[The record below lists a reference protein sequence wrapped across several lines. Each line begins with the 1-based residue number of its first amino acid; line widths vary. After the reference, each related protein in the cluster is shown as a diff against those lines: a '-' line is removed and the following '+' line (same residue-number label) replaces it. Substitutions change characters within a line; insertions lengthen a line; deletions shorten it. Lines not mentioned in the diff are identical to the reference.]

1 MFPSYTE
8 TLAEFLQ
15 HKEGT
20 DELEKI
26 KLKFALFPNFTLY
39 GLNIN
44 MWDMFVE
51 DNNLRE
57 IGAETEYLFVN
68 YLNRLTDNLLIK
80 YVPKIHI
87 FIENFN
93 SLFDRK
99 LKLTGDG
106 KNRYYLNPMQ
116 DNDEQKIVMQNL
128 TNYDDNREVAMAMFK
143 SSPEI
148 MKQIMEL
155 QDIYNDCL
163 EEFSK
168 LFMGI
173 L

>member
-15 HKEGT
+15 HKEET

-26 KLKFALFPNFTLY
+26 KLKFALFPNFSLY

-57 IGAETEYLFVN
+57 IGAETEYLFVH

-80 YVPKIHI
+80 YVPKINI